1 MLAIHNPIIH
11 ILSLSSPLI
20 FKIMKGLLVVFAV
33 FLGSISFAQLSAVKG
48 QTFYNFWINLP
59 EDSILNNNPPVLIFL
74 HGKSLSGTDLN
85 RVKKYGVIHEIEN
98 GRKIPAIVLAPQVAS
113 GSWNP
118 DKVLEVLQY
127 VQKTYKT
134 DTNRV
139 YVCGMSL
146 GGYGT
151 MHFAG
156 KYANKITAAVA
167 LCGGGN
173 PKDACNLATIPMWI
187 QHGNRDEA
195 VPVTRSREMVTAIKN
210 CNEGKNLIYTE
221 IPGANHG
228 ALERVFRGDDM
239 YNWLFAQVRTHGDE
253 VVMVP
258 VPAKTENTATK
269 EEPKAKESSGTS
281 N

>member
-1 MLAIHNPIIH
+1 
-11 ILSLSSPLI
+11 
-20 FKIMKGLLVVFAV
+20 MKGLLVLIAL
-33 FLGSISFAQLSAVKG
+33 FLSGFSFAQLSAVKG

-98 GRKIPAIVLAPQVAS
+98 GRKIPAIVVAPQVAS

-258 VPAKTENTATK
+258 LP
-269 EEPKAKESSGTS
+269 PKAEKASAEETPKTQQTSGTS

>member
-1 MLAIHNPIIH
+1 M
-11 ILSLSSPLI
+11 I
-20 FKIMKGLLVVFAV
+20 FRLLVA
-33 FLGSISFAQLSAVKG
+33 FLFIGFSSTAQLSAVRGK
-48 QTFYNFWINLP
+48 TFYNFWLNLP
-59 EDSILNNNPPVLIFL
+59 DSAVLANNPPILIFL

-85 RVKKYGVIHEIEN
+85 RVKKYGVIHEIEK
-98 GRKIPAIVLAPQVAS
+98 GRKVDAIVIAPQVS
-113 GSWNP
+113 NGSWNP

-127 VQKTYKT
+127 VQSQYKT

-156 KYANKITAAVA
+156 KYASKITAAVA

-173 PKDACNLATIPMWI
+173 PKDACTMATIPMWI
-187 QHGNRDEA
+187 QHGTRDEA
-195 VPVTRSREMVTAIKN
+195 VSVNQSRIMVKAIRD
-210 CNEGKNLIYTE
+210 CNNGKNLIYTE

-228 ALERVFRGDDM
+228 ALERVFRGDEM
-239 YNWLFAQVRTHGDE
+239 YDWLFAQVRTNTDE
-253 VVMVP
+253 VVMVD
-258 VPAKTENTATK
+258 VPK
-269 EEPKAKESSGTS
+269 EEKTTSVGTKPEGTSGTG

>member
-1 MLAIHNPIIH
+1 MRFIFTFFLVTI
-11 ILSLSSPLI
+11 SS
-20 FKIMKGLLVVFAV
+20 
-33 FLGSISFAQLSAVKG
+33 QLFGQLTAVKG
-48 QTFYNFWINLP
+48 KTFYNFWLNLP
-59 EDSILNNNPPVLIFL
+59 SDSILKTHPPVLIFL

-85 RVKKYGVIHEIEN
+85 RVKRYGVIHEIEN
-98 GRKIPAIVLAPQVAS
+98 GRQIPAIVVAPQVAS

-118 DKVLEVLQY
+118 DKILEVLEY
-127 VQKTYKT
+127 IQKTYST

-156 KYANKITAAVA
+156 KYASKITAAVA

-173 PKDACNLATIPMWI
+173 IKDACTMSTVPMWI
-187 QHGNRDEA
+187 QHGSHDEA
-195 VPVTRSREMVTAIKN
+195 VPVARSREIVTAITA
-210 CNEGKNLIYTE
+210 CNAGKNLIYTE

-239 YNWLFAQVRTHGDE
+239 YNWLFSQIRTHEGE
-253 VVMVP
+253 VEITPFPGQVTVAVANALKANPESNVTEQQGSGVTP
-258 VPAKTENTATK
+258 VSTK
-269 EEPKAKESSGTS
+269 ID
-281 N
+281 

>member
-1 MLAIHNPIIH
+1 M
-11 ILSLSSPLI
+11 PL
-20 FKIMKGLLVVFAV
+20 KINKMKGLLLLFSA
-33 FLGSISFAQLSAVKG
+33 FITLSLSAQLSAVKG
-48 QTFYNFWINLP
+48 KATYNFWLNLP

-98 GRKIPAIVLAPQVAS
+98 GRKVPAIVVAPQVAS

-118 DKVLEVLQY
+118 DKVLEVLEY

-156 KYANKITAAVA
+156 KYAQKITAAVA

-195 VPVTRSREMVTAIKN
+195 VPVQRSREMADAIKK

-221 IPGANHG
+221 IAGANHG
-228 ALERVFRGDDM
+228 ALERVFRGDAM
-239 YNWLFAQVRTHGDE
+239 YDWLFSQVRTSSEE
-253 VVMVP
+253 VVMVS
-258 VPAKTENTATK
+258 TK
-269 EEPKAKESSGTS
+269 ETNTNTSAKPVEEQPKGAGTS